1 MSIHKDHRQRLK
13 QRYLDQGLDGFNEIQ
28 ILELLLFYAI
38 PRVDTNP
45 IAHGL
50 IDRFGSLAKV
60 LDAPMNKLLE
70 VEGVGPGAAAFLKL
84 VKDVGRA
91 YDTSKTEDEV
101 IVRSVADCGKYL
113 MPRFRGRK
121 NEVIF
126 LLTLDAKLK
135 VLNCRQVGE
144 GSVNYA
150 SIPIRRVVEMAL
162 EDGASTVILA
172 HNHPSG
178 LAVPSGDDIQAT
190 RRLAAALSAVEI
202 TLADHFVVA
211 DNDYVSMVQSGIRFD
226 DCAIF

>member
-1 MSIHKDHRQRLK
+1 MAIHDEHRRRLK
-13 QRYLDQGLDGFNEIQ
+13 DRYLRQGLDGFTEFQ
-28 ILELLLFYAI
+28 ILELLLFYVI
-38 PRVDTNP
+38 PRRDTNP

-50 IDRFGSLAKV
+50 IDRFGSLAGV
-60 LDAPMNKLLE
+60 LEAPPAKLAE
-70 VEGVGPGAAAFLKL
+70 VEGVGPAAAAFLKL
-84 VKDVGRA
+84 VQDVGRA
-91 YDTSKTEDEV
+91 YDISKAENE
-101 IVRSVADCGKYL
+101 IIIRSVADCGAYL
-113 MPRFRGRK
+113 KPRFRGRK

-126 LLTLDAKLK
+126 LLTLDSKLK

-178 LAVPSGDDIQAT
+178 LAIPSGDDIQAT

-211 DNDYVSMVQSGIRFD
+211 DDEYVSMVQSGYRFD
-226 DCAIF
+226 DCLIY

>member
-13 QRYLDQGLDGFNEIQ
+13 KRYLDQGLDGFNEIQ

-38 PRVDTNP
+38 PRIDTNP
-45 IAHGL
+45 IAHEL
-50 IDRFGSLAKV
+50 INRFGSLAKV
-60 LDAPMNKLLE
+60 LDAPMNRLQE
-70 VEGVGPGAAAFLKL
+70 VEGVGPAAAGFLRL
-84 VKDVGRA
+84 VWDINRA
-91 YDTSKTEDEV
+91 YHTSMTEHEV
-101 IVRSVADCGKYL
+101 KIQSVADCAKYL
-113 MPRFRGRK
+113 MPRFRDRK

-135 VLNCRQVGE
+135 LLGCHQVGE
-144 GSVNYA
+144 GSINYA

-178 LAVPSGDDIQAT
+178 IAVPSGDDIQAT

-211 DNDYVSMVQSGIRFD
+211 DNDYVSMVQSGYRFD